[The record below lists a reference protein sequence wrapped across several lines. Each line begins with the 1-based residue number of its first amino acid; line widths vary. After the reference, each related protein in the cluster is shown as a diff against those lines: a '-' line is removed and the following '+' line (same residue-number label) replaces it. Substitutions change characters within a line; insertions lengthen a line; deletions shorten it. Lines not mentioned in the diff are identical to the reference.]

1 MSSDLNFDLSAQAAP
16 YAKPAERA
24 PEALR
29 EDAPAAGSGG
39 EAPDFVHLHVHSQY
53 SMLDGATRI
62 ASVSDKKTKKLLAK
76 GLVQKAKELGMRA
89 VALTDHGNMFGAKL
103 FYDTCRAEKIK
114 PIIGC
119 EVYVA
124 RRTRFDKGK
133 NLPAGADEKLDRSG
147 DHLILL
153 AKNLTGYRNLVKLVS
168 FGWTEGFHY
177 RPRVDK
183 ELLERYHEGL
193 ICSSAC
199 IAGEIPRAILAKD
212 AAKAEAAA
220 RWYKKVF
227 GDDFY
232 LEIQRHPNSGEH
244 STEETREVYLREVRA
259 AEAIFELAKKIGV
272 KVVATNDVHFLDET
286 DADAHEIL
294 LCLSTGK
301 KLSDENRMRYTRQE
315 WFKSKEEMFALFRDR
330 PETLSATTEIADKVE
345 EYKLD
350 SPPIMPFFPI
360 PESFGTEAEY
370 AKRFDEAALVALWGA
385 DRYEKL
391 GGYEKVLRI
400 KLESDYLEHLTL
412 EGAAR
417 RWPDGVPAEVRE
429 RIDFELNTIRTMGF
443 PGYFLIVQDFIA
455 AARGLGV
462 IVGPGRGS
470 AAGCV
475 VAYCLGITGIDPTK
489 YDLLFERFLNP
500 DRISM
505 PDIDIDFDDAGRQRV
520 LEWVTRKYGQD
531 HVSHIVTF
539 GVMAPKSAIKDVAR
553 VLELPLPE
561 ANALAKLVPA
571 TPKITMYKAME
582 EVPELKEKL
591 DAPEPLVARTMRLAN
606 VLDGT
611 VRQNGVHA
619 CGILI
624 SRDPLTETIPVM
636 PTDGESLLTTQY
648 DGHFVEPI
656 GLIKMD
662 FLGLRTLTI
671 IKAALANI
679 RESTGK
685 EIDIDRI
692 PMDDRETFELFS
704 AGRTTALFQFE
715 SGGMK
720 KHLMALRPN
729 RFEDLV
735 AMNALYRPGPM
746 AYIPQF
752 IRRKHGEEPIV
763 YDHPLMETYLK
774 DTYGITVYQE
784 QVMLQSRALGQFTRG
799 ESDTLRKA
807 MGKKQAEM
815 MAKLKEKFIS
825 GCLSNPKFMEAD
837 VCGNDP
843 KKATALCEK
852 IWSDWEAFAQ
862 YAFNKSHSVCY
873 AYVAYQTGWLKAHYP
888 VEFMASVLD
897 SETGNPE
904 KMLFFIGECES
915 MGIRVLGP
923 DVNSSLLGFAP
934 DAANN
939 AIRFGF
945 GGLKGLGEKVAEEII
960 RERRTNGKYKSFL
973 DFMQRM
979 ARVRVVSVDE
989 SGARREQKIQ
999 FGRGLQAL
1007 IVTGAFDGC
1016 EIFEDRRHLL
1026 DSADAVRNSFS
1037 KEEEDASQLGLFDM
1051 LGGDV
1056 SANLNSDL
1064 ISRAGTP
1071 MSEAEKLR
1079 WEREL
1084 LGFYLSGHPLD
1095 AFVKLD
1101 RALTTFSGAFEDCR
1115 LSRYEKHDVRLCGM
1129 CSEVKVKTSKDG
1141 RKYMTL
1147 FLETHTDTYDVFC
1160 FSDVV
1165 NLKFVTPGMQLPD
1178 GRVVKSGAMLE
1189 DGTILEDGAVL
1200 AIDGEL
1206 RFAKRKKDA
1215 AEVAEWRFTATRI
1228 SSLKRQ
1234 VPVLLKKIVFIL
1246 DGASPEPVRDFL
1258 AEKLLPHIANNPGGT
1273 EIALALAVDGD
1284 RETLAQAELG
1294 EGMTAFFPAEAFRK
1308 LAEDPAVLGYEIVP
1322 VAPYRRPSRFP
1333 ARERA

>member
-1 MSSDLNFDLSAQAAP
+1 MSSDLNFNLAAN
-16 YAKPAERA
+16 AKNYSDVPPSKPETVNESSVPAE
-24 PEALR
+24 EI
-29 EDAPAAGSGG
+29 
-39 EAPDFVHLHVHSQY
+39 PDFVHLHVHSQY

-62 ASVSDKKTKKLLAK
+62 ASSVDKKSKTLLAK
-76 GLVQKAKELGMRA
+76 GLVQKAKECGMRA
-89 VALTDHGNMFGAKL
+89 VALTDHGNMFGTKL

-133 NLPAGADEKLDRSG
+133 NVPADADPKIDRSG

-153 AKNLTGYRNLVKLVS
+153 AKNLAGYKNLVKIVS
-168 FGWTEGFHY
+168 AGWIDGFYH
-177 RPRVDK
+177 RPRIDK
-183 ELLERYHEGL
+183 EILEKFSEGL
-193 ICSSAC
+193 IVSSAC
-199 IAGEIPRAILAKD
+199 IAGEIPKAILKND
-212 AAKAEAAA
+212 WGKAEAAA
-220 RWYKKVF
+220 KWYKNIF
-227 GDDFY
+227 GEDFY
-232 LEIQRHPNSGEH
+232 LEIQRHPNNGEH
-244 STEETREVYLREVRA
+244 STEETRDVYLREVRA
-259 AEAIFELAKKIGV
+259 AQGLFELAKKLKI
-272 KVVATNDVHFLDET
+272 KVIATNDVHFLDEA
-286 DADAHEIL
+286 DADSHEIL

-315 WFKSKEEMFALFRDR
+315 WFKSKEEMYRLFKDC
-330 PETLSATTEIADKVE
+330 PEVLSNTTEIADKVE
-345 EYKLD
+345 EYDLN

-360 PESFGTEAEY
+360 PAEFGSEEEY
-370 AKRFDEAALVALWGA
+370 AKRFSEADLIALWGE
-385 DRYEKL
+385 DRFKKL

-400 KLESDYLEHLTL
+400 KFECDYLEHLTL
-412 EGAAR
+412 EGAAK
-417 RWPDGVPAEVRE
+417 RWPDGIPEDVRE

-455 AARGLGV
+455 AARKLGV

-505 PDIDIDFDDAGRQRV
+505 PDIDIDFDDAGRQSV
-520 LEWVTRKYGQD
+520 LEWVTKKYGAD

-553 VLELPLPE
+553 VIELPLAE
-561 ANALAKLVPA
+561 SNNLAKLVPA
-571 TPKITMYKAME
+571 TPKITMFKAMQ

-591 DAPEPLVARTMRLAN
+591 SSTDPVVARTMQLAEK
-606 VLDGT
+606 LDGT
-611 VRQNGVHA
+611 VRQSGVHA

-636 PTDGESLLTTQY
+636 PTAGESLLTTQY

-671 IKAALANI
+671 IKSALANI
-679 RESTGK
+679 RESSGK
-685 EIDIDRI
+685 EIDIDKI
-692 PMDDRETFELFS
+692 PMDDTKTFELFS

-715 SGGMK
+715 SAGMK
-720 KHLMALRPN
+720 KHLMALKPN

-752 IRRKHGEEPIV
+752 IKRKHGEEPIV
-763 YDHPLMETYLK
+763 YDHPLMESYLK

-807 MGKKQAEM
+807 MGKKMADV
-815 MAKLKEKFIS
+815 MAKLKEKFIN
-825 GCLSNPKFMEAD
+825 GCLTNPKFMEAD
-837 VCGNDP
+837 VCGNDE
-843 KKATALCEK
+843 KKATALCNK

-873 AYVAYQTGWLKAHYP
+873 AYIAYQTGWLKAHYP

-904 KMLFFIGECES
+904 KMLFFIAECES

-923 DVNSSLLGFAP
+923 DINSSNIGFAP
-934 DAANN
+934 DPKNN

-960 RERRTNGKYKSFL
+960 RERKTNGRYKSFV

-989 SGARREQKIQ
+989 NNVRREQKLVL
-999 FGRGLQAL
+999 GRGLQAL

-1016 EIFEDRRHLL
+1016 DIFEDRRHLL

-1037 KEEEDASQLGLFDM
+1037 KEEEDSSQLGLFDM
-1051 LGGDV
+1051 LGDNVGDE
-1056 SANLNSDL
+1056 LNRDL
-1064 ISRAGTP
+1064 ITRTGTP

-1079 WEREL
+1079 HEREL
-1084 LGFYLSGHPLD
+1084 LGLYISGHPLN

-1101 RALTTFSGAFEDCR
+1101 RALTTFKGAFEDCK
-1115 LSRYEKHDVRLCGM
+1115 LSRYEKHNVRLCGM
-1129 CSEVKVKTSKDG
+1129 CSEIKVKSTKDG
-1141 RKYMTL
+1141 RKFMTL
-1147 FLETHTDTYDVFC
+1147 MLETHSDAYDIFC

-1165 NLKFVTPGMQLPD
+1165 NLKILNAGTKLPD
-1178 GRVVKSGAMLE
+1178 GTIVKSGAMLE
-1189 DGTILEDGAVL
+1189 NGTVLEDGSIIAV
-1200 AIDGEL
+1200 DGEL
-1206 RFAKRKKDA
+1206 RFAKRKKDDV
-1215 AEVAEWRFTATRI
+1215 EISEWRFNATRI
-1228 SSLKRQ
+1228 SSLKEQ
-1234 VPVLLKKIVFIL
+1234 LPVLLKKITFIL
-1246 DGASPEPVRDFL
+1246 DGNAPEEMHRFL
-1258 AEKLLPHIANNPGGT
+1258 KEKLVPHISSNSGGT
-1273 EIALALAVDGD
+1273 AIALAVAVDGD
-1284 RETLAQAELG
+1284 INNLLEADLG
-1294 EGMTAFFPAEAFRK
+1294 EAMTAFFPAPAFRE
-1308 LAEDPAVLGYEIVP
+1308 LAEDPAVVGYEIVP
-1322 VAPYRRPSRFP
+1322 VEPYKRPSRFP
-1333 ARERA
+1333 SRSYN

>member
-1 MSSDLNFDLSAQAAP
+1 MSSDLNFDLSAH
-16 YAKPAERA
+16 AKNYDPVLPAV
-24 PEALR
+24 PETVDESSVAV
-29 EDAPAAGSGG
+29 G
-39 EAPDFVHLHVHSQY
+39 EIPDFVHLHVHSQY

-62 ASVSDKKTKKLLAK
+62 ASSFDKKSKTLLAK
-76 GLVQKAKELGMRA
+76 GLVQKAKECGMSA
-89 VALTDHGNMFGAKL
+89 VALTDHGNMFGTKL

-124 RRTRFDKGK
+124 REDHKLR
-133 NLPAGADEKLDRSG
+133 NLRSG

-153 AKNLTGYRNLVKLVS
+153 AKNLTGYKNLVKIVS
-168 FGWTEGFHY
+168 LGHTEGFYY
-177 RPRVDK
+177 RPRIDK
-183 ELLERYHEGL
+183 AILEAFHEGL
-193 ICSSAC
+193 IVSSAC
-199 IAGEIPRAILAKD
+199 IAGEIPRAVLAGD
-212 AAKAEAAA
+212 MEEAEAVA
-220 RWYKKVF
+220 RWYKQIF

-232 LEIQRHPNSGEH
+232 LEIQRHPNNGEH
-244 STEETREVYLREVRA
+244 STDETRDVYLREIQSSKG
-259 AEAIFELAKKIGV
+259 IFELAKKLDI
-272 KVVATNDVHFLDET
+272 KVIATNDVHFLDEA

-301 KLSDENRMRYTRQE
+301 KLSDEKRLRYTRQE
-315 WFKSKEEMFALFRDR
+315 WFKSKEEMFRLFRDC
-330 PETLSATTEIADKVE
+330 PEVLSNTAELAAKVE
-345 EYKLD
+345 EYNLD

-360 PESFGTEAEY
+360 PQEFGSEEEY
-370 AKRFDEAALVALWGA
+370 AKRFSEADLIALWGEE
-385 DRYEKL
+385 RFKKL

-400 KLESDYLEHLTL
+400 KFECDYLEYLTL
-412 EGAAR
+412 KGAEK
-417 RWPDGVPAEVRE
+417 RWPDGIPDEVRE

-455 AARGLGV
+455 AARDLGV

-505 PDIDIDFDDAGRQRV
+505 PDIDIDFDDAGRQSV
-520 LEWVTRKYGQD
+520 LEWVTKKYGQD

-553 VLELPLPE
+553 VIDLSLAES
-561 ANALAKLVPA
+561 NNLAKLVPA
-571 TPKITMYKAME
+571 TPKITMFKAMQ
-582 EVPELKEKL
+582 EVPELKDKL
-591 DAPEPLVARTMRLAN
+591 SDSDPMIARTMQLAEQ
-606 VLDGT
+606 LDGT

-636 PTDGESLLTTQY
+636 PTEGESLLTTQY

-671 IKAALANI
+671 IKSALANI
-679 RESTGK
+679 RESTGTV
-685 EIDIDRI
+685 IDIDKI
-692 PMDDRETFELFS
+692 SLEDTKTFELFS

-720 KHLMALRPN
+720 KHLMALKPN

-752 IRRKHGEEPIV
+752 IKRKHGEEPIV

-807 MGKKQAEM
+807 MGKKQAET

-837 VCGNDP
+837 VCGND
-843 KKATALCEK
+843 KAKATALCNK
-852 IWSDWEAFAQ
+852 IWGDWEAFAQ

-873 AYVAYQTGWLKAHYP
+873 AYIAYQTGWLKAHYP
-888 VEFMASVLD
+888 VEFMAAVLD

-923 DVNSSLLGFAP
+923 DINTSNIGFAP
-934 DAANN
+934 DPKNN

-945 GGLKGLGEKVAEEII
+945 GGMKGLGEKVAEEII
-960 RERRTNGKYKSFL
+960 RDRKANGIYKSFL

-979 ARVRVVSVDE
+979 ARIRVVTIDE
-989 SGARREQKIQ
+989 NNVRREQKLQ
-999 FGRGLQAL
+999 LGRGLQAL

-1016 EIFEDRRHLL
+1016 ETFEDRNHLL

-1037 KEEEDASQLGLFDM
+1037 KDEEDASQLGLFDM
-1051 LGGDV
+1051 LGGD
-1056 SANLNSDL
+1056 AGAELNRDL
-1064 ISRAGTP
+1064 IKRTGKP

-1079 WEREL
+1079 HEREL
-1084 LGFYLSGHPLD
+1084 LGLYISGHPIN
-1095 AFVKLD
+1095 AFAKLD
-1101 RALTTFSGAFEDCR
+1101 RALTTFTGPFEDCR
-1115 LSRYEKHDVRLCGM
+1115 LSRYEKHSIRLCGM
-1129 CSEVKVKTSKDG
+1129 CSEVKVKKTKDG
-1141 RKYMTL
+1141 KNFMTL
-1147 FLETHTDTYDVFC
+1147 MLETHTDNYDIFC

-1165 NLKFVTPGMQLPD
+1165 NLNLLAPGTKLPD
-1178 GRVVKSGAMLE
+1178 GTIVKSGAMLE
-1189 DGTILEDGAVL
+1189 DGTVLEDGTIL

-1206 RFAKRKKDA
+1206 RHGKMKRDGV
-1215 AEVAEWRFTATRI
+1215 ETMGWRFSVTRI
-1228 SSLKRQ
+1228 SSLKNQ
-1234 VPVLLKKIVFIL
+1234 VSVLLKKITFIL
-1246 DGASPEPVRDFL
+1246 DGTDPDEIRRFL
-1258 AEKLLPHIANNPGGT
+1258 IEKLIPHIAANSGGT
-1273 EIALALAVDGD
+1273 AISIALPVNGD
-1284 RETLAQAELG
+1284 RSTLIEAELG
-1294 EGMTAFFPAEAFRK
+1294 ESMTAFFPPEAFRK
-1308 LAEDPAVLGYEIVP
+1308 LAEEPVVIGYEIVP
-1322 VAPYRRPSRFP
+1322 VEPYKRPMRSFAGRNFN
-1333 ARERA
+1333 